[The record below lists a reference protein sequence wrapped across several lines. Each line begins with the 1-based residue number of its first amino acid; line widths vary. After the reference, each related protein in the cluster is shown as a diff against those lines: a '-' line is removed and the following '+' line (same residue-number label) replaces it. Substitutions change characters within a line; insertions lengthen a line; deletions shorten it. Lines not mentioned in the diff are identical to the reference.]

1 MIDSQITWHIKNQEN
16 EAHSQEKREWTTSD
30 PEMKQILKVTDKN
43 VKAAIL
49 TILDK
54 VKQNMLSMNENIG
67 KLSRGT

>member
-1 MIDSQITWHIKNQEN
+1 
-16 EAHSQEKREWTTSD
+16 
-30 PEMKQILKVTDKN
+30 MKQILKVTDKN